1 VYNDVETVR
10 AYMEKNPE
18 AADFLGSPAQSKER
32 KNEVLKQMCD
42 QMKVNTVSRRFLGVL
57 VEKERADQLLAV
69 LNDFENLYCEETG
82 TLKAE
87 VRSAVELT
95 QKQETEIA
103 KKVKALTN
111 ASNVK
116 IRISV
121 DESLMGGFVVQYG
134 SDGSGFIDQSVKG
147 SLEEISQHL
156 FAGGTAV

>member
-1 VYNDVETVR
+1 
-10 AYMEKNPE
+10 
-18 AADFLGSPAQSKER
+18 
-32 KNEVLKQMCD
+32 MCD

-116 IRISV
+116 IRMSV